1 MLVATGVLALLLLV
15 AIAVAAVTRLSL
27 ARAFLVAGSALALP
41 LTAITGNVVGGT
53 GLEVTVGLLAL
64 AFSLVTGTRTSQR
77 QAKSARRRE
86 ARQLMR
92 SELERRAA

>member
-1 MLVATGVLALLLLV
+1 MLLLV
-15 AIAVAAVTRLSL
+15 AVAVAAVTRLSL

-53 GLEVTVGLLAL
+53 GLEVTVGLLTL
-64 AFSLVTGTRTSQR
+64 AFSLVTGRRTSRR
-77 QAKSARRRE
+77 QTESTRRRE

>member
-1 MLVATGVLALLLLV
+1 MLVATGVLASLLLV
-15 AIAVAAVTRLSL
+15 AVGVAAVTRLSL

-53 GLEVTVGLLAL
+53 GLEVTVGLFAL
-64 AFSLVTGTRTSQR
+64 AFSLVTGTRTSRR
-77 QAKSARRRE
+77 QTKSARRRE
-86 ARQLMR
+86 ARRLMR